1 MIGSFEYAP
10 QEVFTKQLEV
20 ADIGNT
26 CIRAETAEH
35 TEMYLLTK
43 TTMGKTAILKFG
55 PILPDV
61 REVLLEGFSVT
72 YKKIDYKENNIIKEI
87 RLFLNDAKKNFI
99 DAEETYEE
107 AALREFPDIAEA
119 FNNF

>member
-1 MIGSFEYAP
+1 MIGQFEYAP
-10 QEVFTKQLEV
+10 QEVFTKQLDV

-61 REVLLEGFSVT
+61 REVLLDGFSVS
-72 YKKIDYKENNIIKEI
+72 YKKIDYKEGKIIKEI
-87 RLFLNDAKKNFI
+87 NLFLNDAKKCFI
-99 DAEETYEE
+99 DAEELYDEV
-107 AALREFPDIAEA
+107 AFKEFPLIEEA